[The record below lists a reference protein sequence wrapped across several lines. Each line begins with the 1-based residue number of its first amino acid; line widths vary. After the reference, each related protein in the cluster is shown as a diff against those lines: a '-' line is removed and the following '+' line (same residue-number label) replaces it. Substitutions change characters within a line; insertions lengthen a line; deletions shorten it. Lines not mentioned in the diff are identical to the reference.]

1 METQPGRILVVDD
14 HKTNRLKMSFAVKKE
29 GHEVETAENGL
40 EAMEML
46 KARPFDLVLLDIM
59 MPVMDGYEV
68 LQRMKADSR
77 LRDIPVLVISS
88 MQEMESIV
96 KGIQMGAEDYLPK
109 TFDPVFLKT
118 RVDTCLEKKRFRD
131 QEVEYLRQVNRLTAA
146 AAALEDDTFDPDS
159 LSDVAGRTD
168 ALGQLTRLFQQM
180 AREFQIRERRL
191 KQQVADLRIEIDKSK
206 QAKQVDQITGS
217 DYFQSL
223 LDQASDLREQ
233 LERVDD

>member
-40 EAMEML
+40 EALEL
-46 KARPFDLVLLDIM
+46 LRSRPFDLVLLDIV

-68 LQRMKADSR
+68 LEQMKSDNS

-88 MQEMESIV
+88 MQEMDDIV

-131 QEVEYLRQVNRLTAA
+131 QEVEYLRQVDLLTAA
-146 AAALEDDTFDPDS
+146 AAALEEDSFDPDS
-159 LSDVAGRTD
+159 LADVAGRTD
-168 ALGQLTRLFQQM
+168 ALGQLTRVFQRM
-180 AREFQIRERRL
+180 AREFYVREKRL
-191 KQQVADLRIEIDKSK
+191 KQQVAELRIEIDKGK
-206 QAKQVDQITGS
+206 QAQQVEQITGS
-217 DYFQSL
+217 DYFKQL
-223 LDQASDLREQ
+223 LGQAGQLREK
-233 LERVDD
+233 LERADD

>member
-1 METQPGRILVVDD
+1 METEPGRILVVDD

-40 EAMEML
+40 EAINML
-46 KARPFDLVLLDIM
+46 RAEPFDLVLLDIV

-68 LQRMKADSR
+68 LQEMKSDQQ

-96 KGIQMGAEDYLPK
+96 KGIQLGAEDYLPK

-131 QEVEYLRQVNRLTAA
+131 QEVEYLRQVDRLTDA
-146 AAALEDDTFDPDS
+146 AAALENDTFDPAS
-159 LSDVAGRTD
+159 LTDVASRMSSRMSRVS
-168 ALGQLTRLFQQM
+168 RL
-180 AREFQIRERRL
+180 
-191 KQQVADLRIEIDKSK
+191 DSP
-206 QAKQVDQITGS
+206 
-217 DYFQSL
+217 
-223 LDQASDLREQ
+223 
-233 LERVDD
+233 